1 MSENIET
8 VESVE
13 AAAKRHRRQLTGEV
27 VSKVENSKTAVVRV
41 TRTFLHPQVRKY
53 VRRSKK
59 YMAHDEHNAVQ
70 VGDIIIIEECR
81 PISKRKR
88 WRLRSVVRKKI

>member
-41 TRTFLHPQVRKY
+41 TRTFLHPQVRK
-53 VRRSKK
+53 
-59 YMAHDEHNAVQ
+59 
-70 VGDIIIIEECR
+70 
-81 PISKRKR
+81 
-88 WRLRSVVRKKI
+88 